1 MQQPDLRQ
9 ERRLWAA
16 GCRPVAGVDEAGR
29 GAWAGPVVAAA
40 VILPELRGLRRLLH
54 GVRDSKLMT
63 PAQREHWATRI
74 ELLALAS
81 AIGQSSAE
89 EIDRLGIL
97 PATRLAM
104 RRAVEALAT
113 RPAHLLIDYLLLPE
127 LPQPQTGLTHGDAR
141 VLSIA
146 AASVLAKVDR
156 DRSMAALDAAFP
168 GYGFGQHKGYG
179 TRCHQEALAR
189 LGPSPIHRR
198 SYAPVQRV
206 CATNLYPAEG
216 QTAELPPSVAM
227 PL

>member
-40 VILPELRGLRRLLH
+40 VILPERRGLRRLLR

-63 PAQREHWATRI
+63 PAQREVWATHI
-74 ELLALAS
+74 TQLALAS
-81 AIGQSSAE
+81 AIGQASAE

-97 PATRLAM
+97 AATRLAM
-104 RRAVEALAT
+104 RRAVEGLAPG
-113 RPAHLLIDYLLLPE
+113 PAHLLIDHLLLPE

-156 DRSMAALDAAFP
+156 DRSMLALDAIYP

-179 TRCHQEALAR
+179 TRSHQEALAR

-206 CATNLYPAEG
+206 FASSSPRAEG
-216 QTAELPPSVAM
+216 YTAELPPSVAM